1 MNFKT
6 HRFGQPLQR
15 VEGMVE
21 RLSTEQRRQVDA
33 LLDTLEQATSAPP
46 LRLRQPGG
54 LLGAMKTHDDFDAPL
69 AEEFLNLAPDL
80 RLDC

>member
-1 MNFKT
+1 M
-6 HRFGQPLQR
+6 PPSPSLQQR
-15 VEGMVE
+15 LE

-33 LLDTLEQATSAPP
+33 LLGTLEQATSAPP

-69 AEEFLNLAPDL
+69 AEEFLNLAADL
-80 RLDC
+80 RLDS

>member
-1 MNFKT
+1 MPQNSS
-6 HRFGQPLQR
+6 LQQR
-15 VEGMVE
+15 LE

-46 LRLRQPGG
+46 LRPRQPGI
-54 LLGAMKTHDDFDAPL
+54 LLGAINTHDDFDAPL
-69 AEEFLNLAPDL
+69 AEEFLNLAADL